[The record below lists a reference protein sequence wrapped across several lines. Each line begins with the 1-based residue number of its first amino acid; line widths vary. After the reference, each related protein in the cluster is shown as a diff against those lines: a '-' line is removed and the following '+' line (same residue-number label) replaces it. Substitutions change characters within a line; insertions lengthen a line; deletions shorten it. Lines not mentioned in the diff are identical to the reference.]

1 MAGHAGIICRGVLRL
16 IEPREDLSV
25 GEHRSLQEQNC
36 DLFWILFPFRHLCYC
51 SQIGILFN
59 LALPLNAMSKEVVL
73 IGRSNVGKSTLFWE
87 LTGKKVPIGKRP
99 GITQY
104 PFKTKVGN
112 VFYVDMPGYG
122 FMFRATKA
130 DQEKTKDLIVHYFE
144 EHAREILLAVQVID
158 AASFLDI
165 ADRWEGRG
173 EVPMEIEL
181 WEFLDDL
188 GLDSV
193 LAANKMDRIAK
204 QDRDGA
210 LDLICERL
218 GMLPPWTQ
226 WQDRV
231 APISAKR
238 GQIEPLRAVISR
250 KVAVA

>member
-1 MAGHAGIICRGVLRL
+1 
-16 IEPREDLSV
+16 
-25 GEHRSLQEQNC
+25 
-36 DLFWILFPFRHLCYC
+36 
-51 SQIGILFN
+51 
-59 LALPLNAMSKEVVL
+59 MSREVVL

-87 LTGKKVPIGKRP
+87 LTGTKVRVGKRP
-99 GITQY
+99 GVTVY
-104 PFKTKVGN
+104 PFKARVGN
-112 VFYVDMPGYG
+112 IFYVDMPGYG
-122 FMFRATKA
+122 FMFKTSRAE
-130 DQEKTKDLIVHYFE
+130 QEKTKDLIVRYFE
-144 EHAREILLAVQVID
+144 EHAKDILLAVQVID

-173 EVPMEIEL
+173 EVPLEIEL
-181 WEFLDDL
+181 WEFLGDL
-188 GLDSV
+188 GLESV

-238 GQIEPLRAVISR
+238 DQIEALRGIIAK
-250 KVAVA
+250 KVAGCTQSD

>member
-1 MAGHAGIICRGVLRL
+1 
-16 IEPREDLSV
+16 
-25 GEHRSLQEQNC
+25 
-36 DLFWILFPFRHLCYC
+36 
-51 SQIGILFN
+51 
-59 LALPLNAMSKEVVL
+59 MSKKVVL

-99 GITQY
+99 GITLL
-104 PFKTKVGN
+104 PFKAQVGN

-122 FMFRATKA
+122 FMFGISRAE
-130 DQEKTKDLIVHYFE
+130 QEKTKDLIVHYFE
-144 EHAREILLAVQVID
+144 EHAEEILLAVQVVD

-173 EVPMEIEL
+173 EVPLEIEL
-181 WEFLDDL
+181 WEFLNDL

-204 QDRDGA
+204 QDRDLA

-238 GQIEPLRAVISR
+238 GQIDPLRAIISR
-250 KVAVA
+250 KIAGASLGLG